1 MSGLY
6 EKLKKYGEEDICP
19 MHMPGHKRKTGLC
32 REIDITEIGGFDNLA
47 NPQGVLK
54 ELQNSWA
61 KMYGADKAYISVNG
75 STGAILSAIC
85 GICNKGDKIIM
96 ARNCHKSVYNAVSLM
111 ELEPVY
117 IFPDYDEIGIAKGI
131 TKEAVCEAICKNTDA
146 KLIVLTSPTYEG
158 RVSEVADICTIAH
171 ERDIPVFIDSA
182 HGAHIEFMNGENPI
196 KQGADVVSVSL
207 HKTLPA
213 MTQTALLLVNEERV
227 LGENIKEK
235 LNIFQ
240 TSSPSYVLMASVSEC
255 LEFVK
260 NKKAEFKEYA
270 KNLKAF
276 YDKAKFEK
284 LDIIKTDDI
293 GKIVISTHK
302 TDISGQSLMKKLREE
317 YGIELEMAYDNYAL
331 AMTSVCDRE
340 EDIDRLFNA
349 LNEIDKTVNPGISQK
364 LKYPIPKKCG
374 NITGKT
380 ESVLFMEAKGRVCA
394 SYIWA
399 YPPGVPIIAPGEI
412 IDEDVIEYITNLD
425 ETDVFGISNGKVKV
439 HSQS

>member
-6 EKLKKYGEEDICP
+6 EKLKKYGEKNICP
-19 MHMPGHKRKTGLC
+19 MHMPGHKRKIGLC
-32 REIDITEIGGFDNLA
+32 KDIDITEIDGFDNLA

-54 ELQNSWA
+54 ELQDSWA
-61 KMYGADKAYISVNG
+61 EIYGADDAYISVNG

-85 GICNKGDKIIM
+85 GICSRGDKIIM
-96 ARNCHKSVYNAVSLM
+96 ARNCHKSVYNAVELM

-117 IFPDYDEIGIAKGI
+117 IFPEYDEIGIAKGI
-131 TKEAVCEAICKNTDA
+131 TKETVIEALRNNQDA
-146 KLIVLTSPTYEG
+146 KLLALTSPTYEG
-158 RVSEVADICTIAH
+158 RISEIESICSIAH
-171 ERDIPVFIDSA
+171 EIDIPVFVDSA
-182 HGAHIEFMNGENPI
+182 HGAHIDFMNGENPI

-213 MTQTALLLVNEERV
+213 MTQTALLLVNEKRV
-227 LGENIKEK
+227 SAEKIKEK

-260 NKKAEFKEYA
+260 NNKAEFEKYA
-270 KNLKAF
+270 KNIKSF
-276 YDKAKFEK
+276 YDKARPQK
-284 LDIIKTDDI
+284 LEIIKTDDM

-302 TDISGQSLMKKLREE
+302 TDISGQSLMKKLRAE

-331 AMTSVCDRE
+331 AMTSVCDRK
-340 EDIDRLFNA
+340 EDLNRLFNA
-349 LNEIDKTVNPGISQK
+349 LSEIDKKVSAGISKK

-374 NITGKT
+374 MVMDKT
-380 ESVLFMEAKGRVCA
+380 ETVLFSEANGKICA

-399 YPPGVPIIAPGEI
+399 YPPGVPMIAPGEI
-412 IDEDVIEYITNLD
+412 IDEDVIEYITSLD
-425 ETDVFGISNGKVKV
+425 ETDVFGICDGMVSVY
-439 HSQS
+439 SQS

>member
-111 ELEPVY
+111 ELEVVY

-131 TKEAVCEAICKNTDA
+131 NKEAVCEAICKNTDA

-171 ERDIPVFIDSA
+171 ERDIPVFVDSA

-196 KQGADVVSVSL
+196 KQGVDVVSVSL
-207 HKTLPA
+207 HK
-213 MTQTALLLVNEERV
+213 
-227 LGENIKEK
+227 K
-235 LNIFQ
+235 
-240 TSSPSYVLMASVSEC
+240 
-255 LEFVK
+255 
-260 NKKAEFKEYA
+260 
-270 KNLKAF
+270 
-276 YDKAKFEK
+276 
-284 LDIIKTDDI
+284 
-293 GKIVISTHK
+293 
-302 TDISGQSLMKKLREE
+302 
-317 YGIELEMAYDNYAL
+317 
-331 AMTSVCDRE
+331 
-340 EDIDRLFNA
+340 
-349 LNEIDKTVNPGISQK
+349 
-364 LKYPIPKKCG
+364 
-374 NITGKT
+374 
-380 ESVLFMEAKGRVCA
+380 
-394 SYIWA
+394 
-399 YPPGVPIIAPGEI
+399 
-412 IDEDVIEYITNLD
+412 
-425 ETDVFGISNGKVKV
+425 
-439 HSQS
+439 